1 MSSNKI
7 KIMLYLEIKK
17 LKFKFT
23 NKIKHLK

>member
-7 KIMLYLEIKK
+7 KIMLYLKIKK
-17 LKFKFT
+17 LKFNVT